1 MSSCALPALLLL
13 LVVVL
18 ASAAADIRGDSGAE
32 TTTKPATALD
42 QVCGGLGGYYVT
54 PGLCTSALCSTSAA
68 SDPCRAARDA
78 PAVAALAARLAARN
92 ATAAQ
97 RSIQAAANATSPS
110 SSSSSGEAVRSCL
123 RLYAG
128 AVPALH
134 WAAASVAA
142 GRYGGATEVLQM
154 AQNVAAGCEGIVAPG
169 GAGPTALPPENG
181 RFGDMVLVAHAVV
194 ASMATTY

>member
-1 MSSCALPALLLL
+1 MSSCALPALLLA
-13 LVVVL
+13 VVL
-18 ASAAADIRGDSGAE
+18 ASAAAVRGDSGAGAE
-32 TTTKPATALD
+32 TTKPGTAMD
-42 QVCGGLGGYYVT
+42 QVCGSLGGYYVT
-54 PGLCTSALCSTSAA
+54 PSLCTSALCSTSAA

-78 PAVAALAARLAARN
+78 PAVAALAVRLAARN
-92 ATAAQ
+92 ATVAQ
-97 RSIQAAANATSPS
+97 RSIQSAAAAANATTS
-110 SSSSSGEAVRSCL
+110 SAGGAEEAVRSCL

-181 RFGDMVLVAHAVV
+181 RFGDMVFVAHAVV